1 MYSSQ
6 EVTLELI
13 YLEGVGAVQ
22 EGMAKG
28 RHSADG
34 RAKLRFSGREMCL
47 LCLNVKAWMAWRRGM
62 LAGRCEG
69 KHGSLRSAA
78 GPEGVWVSGPRSPR
92 VRDLGEAQR
101 P

>member
-1 MYSSQ
+1 
-6 EVTLELI
+6 
-13 YLEGVGAVQ
+13 
-22 EGMAKG
+22 MAKG

-47 LCLNVKAWMAWRRGM
+47 LWLNVKAWMAWRRGM

-92 VRDLGEAQR
+92 SLFLEEPRGHGALSSSPGSGEERGVRGHGG
-101 P
+101 